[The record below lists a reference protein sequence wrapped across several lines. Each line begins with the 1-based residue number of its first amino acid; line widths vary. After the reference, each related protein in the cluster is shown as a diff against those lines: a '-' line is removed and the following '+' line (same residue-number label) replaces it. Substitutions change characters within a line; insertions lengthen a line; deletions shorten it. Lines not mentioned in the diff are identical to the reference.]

1 MFSKLDEN
9 RIFVY
14 VEKNYKIDQFN
25 NIFPFQV
32 NYAIQSN
39 KSFKPQNQN
48 FILP

>member
-25 NIFPFQV
+25 NIFPF
-32 NYAIQSN
+32 
-39 KSFKPQNQN
+39 
-48 FILP
+48 